1 MGMYGILRIDPEGY
15 EPADKE
21 YFMTVKEWDSQP
33 NRMMAGEDAQYSPRQ
48 RNPDVFTI
56 NGKSVPRSFHP
67 EKGSAPL
74 RAPNGDPQETTPYA
88 TTAVTVLEL
97 LGLLLDGVVMS
108 FSPSRSADP
117 DRNG

>member
-1 MGMYGILRIDPEGY
+1 MPRGVGGYRHTVTTIPTTRIPVPVG
-15 EPADKE
+15 
-21 YFMTVKEWDSQP
+21 TVLGVSIQDGETDRP
-33 NRMMAGEDAQYSPRQ
+33 PGNDRAHAGR
-48 RNPDVFTI
+48 
-56 NGKSVPRSFHP
+56 
-67 EKGSAPL
+67 APL

-97 LGLLLDGVVMS
+97 LGLLLDGVVTS